1 MVWPVMSSDPAS
13 LLDKIGSNLIFWS
26 GGSPPGKVDLPR
38 RGAKLDGSCILFL
51 VFVYKEEVN
60 LWQIKMPALL

>member
-13 LLDKIGSNLIFWS
+13 LLDKIRSNLLFWC
-26 GGSPPGKVDLPR
+26 GESPPGKVDLPR
-38 RGAKLDGSCILFL
+38 RGAKLNGSCILFL

-60 LWQIKMPALL
+60 LWQIKMPVPL